1 MKISNIVFLLCT
13 IIPFSSLS
21 AQEVKDMAITVNAY
35 YTGDGDNARKFA
47 EEMESSGTAAAI
59 RAEPGNK
66 KYEYFFPKNDE
77 HTVLLIDSW
86 ENQAALDK
94 HHASPMM
101 KTIADLREKYDLHMT
116 YQRYIEDPNGFPES
130 DKAFVR
136 E

>member
-1 MKISNIVFLLCT
+1 MKISNLGFLLWT
-13 IIPFSSLS
+13 IIPVSYGL
-21 AQEVKDMAITVNAY
+21 AQGATDMTITINMY
-35 YTGDGDNARKFA
+35 YTGVGDNAKKFA

-86 ENQAALDK
+86 ESQDALDK

-101 KTIADLREKYDLHMT
+101 KTIADLREKYDLHMK
-116 YQRYIEDPNGFPES
+116 YERYITDPNGFPES